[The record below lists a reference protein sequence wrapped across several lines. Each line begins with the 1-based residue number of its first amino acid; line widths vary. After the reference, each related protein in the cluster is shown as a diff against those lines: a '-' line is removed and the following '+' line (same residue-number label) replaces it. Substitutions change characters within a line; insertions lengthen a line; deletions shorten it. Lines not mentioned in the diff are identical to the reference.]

1 MEFKINMSEET
12 FEKIKEALINMDCE
26 FDCEFDTP
34 EEYIK
39 ELFFLEDR
47 RGEISDVRDEVN
59 VEEV

>member
-12 FEKIKEALINMDCE
+12 FEKIKEALINMDC
-26 FDCEFDTP
+26 DFDTP

-39 ELFFLEDR
+39 EVFYLEDR
-47 RGEISDVRDEVN
+47 RGELCDVREEVC